1 MNGRLVIVFVI
12 STFMILG
19 TSTIATQNAFAQTGT
34 DDLKWQLVMITSN
47 PTCYNYDFQIMN
59 KYTEISENY
68 LELYKVVNSKYPP
81 LCFSEKKYLS
91 EYDSPSDLDLL
102 LLVYDEDLG
111 RKELHSQKIGGFY
124 HHFGNDIEQN
134 HVIVF
139 CDCPTFNYSNPA
151 WILSHELSHFVL
163 NYLSYD
169 ESIVEDLVH
178 FTDKKYDECLENYDN
193 TCRNIETSLRMK
205 TDSASYSVMPV
216 YEPAT
221 SKDRNQVFSNNI
233 SDEMKELGGLMTN
246 WLTSG
251 TITETQYNEGIG
263 LIEATATKD
272 ASMDSETHFADSAVD
287 DTPTWTDVLS
297 ANSNKSV
304 HDIFFLVPESIKTE
318 KAISNDDNTLSL
330 SDWFKETGVSLVD
343 AKITNTN
350 FLEIINDSNTEEI
363 INEPEN
369 IVPEEPENIVTEEP
383 VEDEFQIDF
392 QTQQDYFEK
401 LRNKIGLLE
410 KENNEQSQQ
419 EIGKL
424 SEQLE
429 LHLKALKYYYHGYYN
444 EAAKHYE
451 MILEVDPLD
460 VIAIYNAGVSYA
472 KQNMFD
478 ESIVYFGKILEFSP
492 AEQTEVSE
500 LRGLTYEL
508 PTETKTSE
516 VKDLSSDDSPAL
528 ETKTSEVKDLSSDD
542 SPALETK
549 TSEVKGPSSDD
560 SPALETKISE
570 VKGPSSDE
578 SS

>member
-68 LELYKVVNSKYPP
+68 LELYKVVNSKYSP

-91 EYDSPSDLDLL
+91 EYDTPSDLDLL

-233 SDEMKELGGLMTN
+233 SDEMKELGDLMIN
-246 WLTSG
+246 WWTSG
-251 TITETQYNEGIG
+251 IITETQYNEGKG

-330 SDWFKETGVSLVD
+330 SDWFKETGVSLDD

-350 FLEIINDSNTEEI
+350 FMDIINDSNTEEI
-363 INEPEN
+363 IN
-369 IVPEEPENIVTEEP
+369 EPENIVTEEP

-392 QTQQDYFEK
+392 QTQQNHFEK

-429 LHLKALKYYYHGYYN
+429 LHLKALKYYYHGYYD

-528 ETKTSEVKDLSSDD
+528 ETKTSEVKGPSSDD

-549 TSEVKGPSSDD
+549 TSEVKGPSSD
-560 SPALETKISE
+560 
-570 VKGPSSDE
+570 E